1 MKKLFALFVGC
12 IIGIGVVTS
21 VEARENIVVVGSSTV
36 YPFTTV
42 VAEKHAR
49 PTQSAYDSIVNERD
63 AYDSIVNDAY
73 LVVVNAQL

>member
-42 VAEKHAR
+42 VALSLIH
-49 PTQSAYDSIVNERD
+49 I
-63 AYDSIVNDAY
+63 
-73 LVVVNAQL
+73 